1 MIKRFH
7 KRQENT
13 AIQYRVNERIQ
24 SLQLRVLDSENR
36 QIGVLSKFEALTK
49 AREEGLDLV
58 EIAPAAKPPVA
69 KIVDYKKFVYQQEKK
84 KREEKRKAK
93 VTETKE
99 VRLGPFMDDHDL
111 KTMSNRAQGFLEDG
125 DKVRVV
131 VRFKGRQVTHPQFGF
146 DIIHKFAKNL
156 DSISKVEKEPRL
168 EGKQMIAILTP
179 GKVETSAR
187 SAESAQ
193 SDNGE
198 IKKSDISNRPQ
209 SKTQIEQTH

>member
-13 AIQYRVNERIQ
+13 QVQYRTNERIQ
-24 SLQLRVLDSENR
+24 ALQLRVLDSENK

-58 EIAPAAKPPVA
+58 EIAPNAQPVVA
-69 KIVDYKKFVYQQEKK
+69 KIVDFKKFLYQQEKK

-99 VRLGPFMDDHDL
+99 VRLGPFMNDHDL
-111 KTMSNRAQGFLEDG
+111 DTMSNRAQEFLEDG

-131 VRFKGRQVTHPQFGF
+131 VRFKGRQVTHPQFGY
-146 DIIHKFAKNL
+146 DVINRFALKLSNF
-156 DSISKVEKEPRL
+156 SKVEREPKL
-168 EGKQMIAILTP
+168 EGKQMIAILAP
-179 GKVETSAR
+179 ERNKNAKEENQTS
-187 SAESAQ
+187 SS
-193 SDNGE
+193 
-198 IKKSDISNRPQ
+198 
-209 SKTQIEQTH
+209 QTI